1 LHRAAISSFFHRN
14 RPLLAGI
21 ATAKTNF
28 EPPFEVIQGKSEKL
42 SATDVNLLPDSEPDS
57 MWELRPNR

>member
-1 LHRAAISSFFHRN
+1 
-14 RPLLAGI
+14 LLAGI